1 MATSPNL
8 HPPSVAA
15 SKTRP
20 RSPLRTLA
28 IKCPSDTS
36 PIICL
41 SRRARHVAGPAQF
54 RGPLPSRPQAIRRLF
69 TLLIFFLSS
78 TLVLAQKIPPA
89 QPVNLNTVTI
99 AQLETLPGTNTAK
112 SIVDFRNRSGPFQR
126 VEDLLAIKGIS
137 KSKFE
142 KLRPYVTK
150 RPTAPNR
157 RPESPHQNLSSLNF
171 QKAV

>member
-15 SKTRP
+15 RLRRSRAAHSAPLPSNAPATPRP
-20 RSPLRTLA
+20 LFVSVG
-28 IKCPSDTS
+28 
-36 PIICL
+36 
-41 SRRARHVAGPAQF
+41 ARHVAGPAQF

-142 KLRPYVTK
+142 KLHPYGTK